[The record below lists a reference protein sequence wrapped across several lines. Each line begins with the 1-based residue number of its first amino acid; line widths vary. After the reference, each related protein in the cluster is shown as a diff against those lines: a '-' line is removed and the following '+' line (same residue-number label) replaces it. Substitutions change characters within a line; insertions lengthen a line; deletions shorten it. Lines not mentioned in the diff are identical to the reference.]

1 MYWCFQRSKQESLG
15 NYREQSEQNIL
26 SVQLVPV
33 PGTQEQAGQAHL
45 ACQVSPVSLSTQTT
59 RNEIH
64 SFLSP
69 AEFQLICE
77 GKFCLTGLLG
87 VVVGIA
93 VLSDIHL
100 VHTS

>member
-1 MYWCFQRSKQESLG
+1 MSL
-15 NYREQSEQNIL
+15 
-26 SVQLVPV
+26 QLVPV
-33 PGTQEQAGQAHL
+33 AGTQERAGQAHL
-45 ACQVSPVSLSTQTT
+45 TCQVSQVSLSTQTT

-64 SFLSP
+64 SFFAP
-69 AEFQLICE
+69 AKFQLIRE

-93 VLSDIHL
+93 VLSGTHL